1 MLCLCRFTARSWPS
15 VSGLGTVAR
24 SGLQGARARL
34 SGASG
39 LSAVGTAWEEEG
51 RATYVRSTRRKI
63 PFWRASPCLSRGGGG
78 AVVMRHPGTPA
89 PTPPVLHHAQPDPAS
104 SALRPPLPPR
114 FPAMRFSWMFIPVLP
129 MVCRPHRVLWII
141 PSLRSPLKFRVCVF
155 YRSVHNLPQPGV
167 TCPFQE

>member
-1 MLCLCRFTARSWPS
+1 MGERNRNMKSPIFRDRIDSRESTVLPSVCLLCLCRFTARSWPS

-78 AVVMRHPGTPA
+78 AVVMRRGRGTPA
-89 PTPPVLHHAQPDPAS
+89 LQRPRPLSCIMLNLTQH
-104 SALRPPLPPR
+104 PPL
-114 FPAMRFSWMFIPVLP
+114 
-129 MVCRPHRVLWII
+129 
-141 PSLRSPLKFRVCVF
+141 
-155 YRSVHNLPQPGV
+155 SVHRYLLASPP
-167 TCPFQE
+167 